1 MPHVKLIK
9 VHRNLEYHDYDY
21 EDHYHYDYNETKFF
35 HDSIS
40 PWQEITDEEL
50 ETLKSVKGA
59 LKGKNYFIVVL
70 EDITSKEKIDTYID
84 DVKAFIKEQELK
96 ELEAQKKRLE
106 AKKKREQ
113 KAKEKEAAKKQRE
126 IEYAKKFLEKN
137 GIKVE

>member
-9 VHRNLEYHDYDY
+9 VHRNLEYNDYDY
-21 EDHYHYDYNETKFF
+21 EDHYYDFNEPKFF
-35 HDSIS
+35 HESIS

-59 LKGKNYFIVVL
+59 LKGKDHFIVVL

-84 DVKAFIKEQELK
+84 DIKAFIKEQQLK